1 MMLSVEP
8 VGLDQPDE
16 LRRTVQTR
24 IDLGNSERGYDACC
38 RGAREREPQCHGNTD
53 QCGKS

>member
-24 IDLGNSERGYDACC
+24 IDLGNSKRGYDAYC